1 MTEIQNGIRDTGPP
15 RETPNSNTPASA
27 KDYLTI
33 ARFDHSTK
41 HVFIVPGIILAYSLR
56 HPPLE
61 HAIIS
66 ILTGFCSAILVASAN
81 YVINEWLDRQ
91 FDAFHP
97 LKSQRTAVRRTLSPL
112 IVYAEYFFF
121 AGLGLILAFLVGE
134 LFFLASIAFVL
145 SGLIYNVNPIRTKDK
160 AYIDVLSESINN
172 PIRLVLGWTMIDA
185 ETLPPSSL
193 VFSYWMG
200 GAFLM
205 TAKRLSEYRD
215 IASEQGVEVLHLY
228 RRSFR
233 SYTAETLMVSCL
245 LYAILSAFFIA
256 VFLIK
261 YRIEYV
267 LAFPFIA
274 TLFALYFWLSLMRES
289 IAQKPERLF
298 RSRRLMLVV
307 GLTVA
312 VLVVTTFIDVPV
324 LSFLSAPYFIDVQA
338 VGQ

>member
-1 MTEIQNGIRDTGPP
+1 MTEIQNGIPDTDPLLK
-15 RETPNSNTPASA
+15 TPKSTTRASA

-41 HVFIVPGIILAYSLR
+41 HVFIVPGLILAYSLR

-61 HAIIS
+61 HALIP
-66 ILTGFCSAILVASAN
+66 ILAGFCSAILVASAN
-81 YVINEWLDRQ
+81 YVMNEWLDRE

-112 IVYAEYFFF
+112 IVYTEYFLL
-121 AGLGLILAFLVGE
+121 ASLGLILAFQVGY
-134 LFFLASIAFVL
+134 LFFLTSIAFVL

-172 PIRLVLGWTMIDA
+172 PIRLILGWTMIDPS
-185 ETLPPSSL
+185 TLPPSSL
-193 VFSYWMG
+193 FLAYWMG
-200 GAFLM
+200 GAYLM

-215 IASEQGVEVLHLY
+215 IAAEQGVEVLRLY

-233 SYTAETLMVSCL
+233 SYTAETLTVACL
-245 LYAILSAFFIA
+245 LYAMLSAFFIA

-267 LAFPFIA
+267 LALPFIA
-274 TLFALYFWLSLMRES
+274 TLFALYLWLSLMRGS

-298 RSRRLMLVV
+298 RSRRLMLAV
-307 GLTVA
+307 GVTVA
-312 VLVVTTFIDVPV
+312 VLLVTTFIDVPV
-324 LSFLSAPYFIDVQA
+324 LNFLSAPYLFDVEK
-338 VGQ
+338 